1 MGGCAVTPIFSAS
14 IGNRVMWMSKK
25 LKKALKK
32 ASKATKAVPAFRS
45 SPPAADGAATPAGPA
60 PAADTERRLALAR
73 AAVEAWRIERR
84 AAGAGDERLTESAR
98 RLLGE
103 LEAAG
108 CRLEDP
114 VGTPYIDG
122 AVMDVIGEVPQ
133 GVALQVAE
141 TIRPAVYVDGNLQLA
156 AQVMVAPKE

>member
-1 MGGCAVTPIFSAS
+1 VTAISFVS
-14 IGNRVMWMSKK
+14 IGKWVMAMSKK

-32 ASKATKAVPAFRS
+32 AKKAVPPFRAP
-45 SPPAADGAATPAGPA
+45 PPAADGAATPAGPA
-60 PAADTERRLALAR
+60 PAADTQRRLALAR

-114 VGTPYIDG
+114 VGTPYVDG